1 MELNDIINDNLHGS
15 EYLAEKLIDILIS
28 ENKDFDFNTLL
39 NKKGMMGEILN
50 ILYIYKYFGKDYLIS
65 LKDRLRISKNLILNY
80 SDNYL
85 KDSSVGVI
93 SNSSTILYV
102 IKNSK
107 VKEVNVLESL
117 PGGEG
122 KIFYEEIRNIIDS
135 NFYKDDDMDDLIKN
149 SDILISGSDIFNRK
163 YFVNKIKTGK
173 LFLNGKSHNKKNMVI
188 TSSLKYYP
196 WDIKI
201 NDIFEKIP
209 WNYVDFVITD
219 RGTFSPVSNV
229 FLCKFFWPLV

>member
-15 EYLAEKLIDILIS
+15 EYLAEKLIDLLIS
-28 ENKDFDFNTLL
+28 ENKEVDFNTLL

-50 ILYIYKYFGKDYLIS
+50 ILYFYKYFGRDYLIL
-65 LKDRLRISKNLILNY
+65 LKNRLKISKNLILNY
-80 SDNYL
+80 SSNYL
-85 KDSSVGVI
+85 KDMSVGVI
-93 SNSSTILYV
+93 SNSSTLFYV
-102 IKNSK
+102 IKNSN

-122 KIFYEEIRNIIDS
+122 KIFYDEIKNIINS

-173 LFLNGKSHNKKNMVI
+173 LFLNGKLHNKKNIVI

-201 NDIFEKIP
+201 NEIFEKIP
-209 WNYVDFVITD
+209 WNYVDFTITD
-219 RGTFSPVSNV
+219 KGTFSPVYNT
-229 FLCKFFWPLV
+229 FLCKFSWPPV

>member
-173 LFLNGKSHNKKNMVI
+173 LFLNGKLHDKKNMVI

>member
-50 ILYIYKYFGKDYLIS
+50 ILYIYKYYGKDYLIS

-173 LFLNGKSHNKKNMVI
+173 LFLNGKSHDKKNMVI

-219 RGTFSPVSNV
+219 RGTFSPVGNV

>member
-15 EYLAEKLIDILIS
+15 EYLAEKLIDLLIS
-28 ENKDFDFNTLL
+28 ENKEVDFNTLL

-50 ILYIYKYFGKDYLIS
+50 ILYFYKYFGRDYLIL
-65 LKDRLRISKNLILNY
+65 LKNRLKISKNLILNY
-80 SDNYL
+80 SSNYL
-85 KDSSVGVI
+85 KDMSVGVI
-93 SNSSTILYV
+93 SNSSTLFYV
-102 IKNSK
+102 IKNSN

-122 KIFYEEIRNIIDS
+122 KIFYDEIKNIINS

-173 LFLNGKSHNKKNMVI
+173 LFLNGKLHNKKNIVI

-201 NDIFEKIP
+201 NEIFEKIP
-209 WNYVDFVITD
+209 WNYVDFTITD
-219 RGTFSPVSNV
+219 KGTFSPVYNA
-229 FLCKFFWPLV
+229 FLCKFSWPPV

>member
-50 ILYIYKYFGKDYLIS
+50 ILYIYKYYGKDYLIS

-122 KIFYEEIRNIIDS
+122 KIFYEEIRNIMDS

-149 SDILISGSDIFNRK
+149 SDILISGSDIFNMK

>member
-50 ILYIYKYFGKDYLIS
+50 ILYIYKYYGKDYLIS

>member
-15 EYLAEKLIDILIS
+15 EYLAEKFIDILIS

-50 ILYIYKYFGKDYLIS
+50 ILYIYKYYGKDYLIS

-122 KIFYEEIRNIIDS
+122 KIFYEEIRNIMDS
-135 NFYKDDDMDDLIKN
+135 NFYRDDDMDDLIKN

-173 LFLNGKSHNKKNMVI
+173 LFLNGKSHDKKNMVI